1 MAMKH
6 PLLQL
11 LVRWSVLALGVVIAA
26 KIVPGISYNEPM
38 TLFVAVLLLSFFNA
52 VLRPLMVLFTLPF
65 IVMTMGLGLVLINA
79 LLFLLVGRLVN
90 GFLVESFWSALGGA
104 LIVGITN
111 VLISSLMKGPP
122 RDPRGGG
129 GGGTRKA
136 PLSQG
141 DVIDV

>member
-1 MAMKH
+1 MKH

-26 KIVPGISYNEPM
+26 KIVPGIYYDAPG
-38 TLFVAVLLLSFFNA
+38 TLLVAVLLLSFFNA

-79 LLFLLVGRLVN
+79 LLFLLVGTLVK
-90 GFLVESFWSALGGA
+90 GFTVESFWSALGGA

-122 RDPRGGG
+122 GGPRGGRG
-129 GGGTRKA
+129 GQHPRQ
-136 PLSQG
+136 SQG